1 MEDWREMLA
10 LLKAQVTVHHMALR
24 ALVHSHP
31 DPAAVLAEWRKIR
44 ADAVNAAYVL
54 PSDERH
60 SAWLSEHV
68 QAFAEDWTAELVDA
82 TAAHDP
88 KKMELSSEPGV
99 GEVA

>member
-1 MEDWREMLA
+1 MDDWRDMLA
-10 LLKAQVTVHHMALR
+10 LLKAQVTVHQMALR

-44 ADAVNAAYVL
+44 ADAVNAAYLL
-54 PSDERH
+54 PTDERH

-82 TAAHDP
+82 AATRDA
-88 KKMELSSEPGV
+88 KGLELSTQAG
-99 GEVA
+99 